1 VAPSAP
7 HAAGARQAA
16 APAGAPVASE
26 ATASGLFGVE
36 DEIAGLTPEQKE
48 ERWKALEARARACT
62 NCGLHAGRNKVVFG
76 EVNRQAQI
84 VFVGEGPG
92 ADEDRTGRPFV
103 GRAGQLLDKIIA
115 AMGLKRED
123 VYICNIIKC
132 RPPENRTPSDEEAH
146 ACWPYLEEQLALIH
160 PKTIVA
166 LGSPAAKML
175 LKTAQGITHIRGRWH
190 LYRGIR
196 VMPTYHPA
204 YVLRQYTEQTRRQVW
219 DDMREVMRYLKEEG
233 A

>member
-1 VAPSAP
+1 VT
-7 HAAGARQAA
+7 
-16 APAGAPVASE
+16 SE

-36 DEIAGLTPEQKE
+36 DEIAKLTPEQKE
-48 ERWKALEARARACT
+48 ERWKALEARARGCT
-62 NCGLHAGRNKVVFG
+62 HCGLHATRNKVVFG

-103 GRAGQLLDKIIA
+103 GKAGQLLDKIIA

-123 VYICNIIKC
+123 VYICNVVKC

-146 ACWPYLEEQLALIH
+146 ACWPHLEEQLALIH
-160 PKTIVA
+160 PKVIVA

-175 LKTAQGITHIRGRWH
+175 LKTGQGITHIRGRWH

-196 VMPTYHPA
+196 VMPTFHPA
-204 YVLRQYTEQTRRQVW
+204 YMLRQYTEQTRRQVW
-219 DDMREVMRYLKEEG
+219 DDVREVMRYLKEEG
-233 A
+233 GRSSAGSA